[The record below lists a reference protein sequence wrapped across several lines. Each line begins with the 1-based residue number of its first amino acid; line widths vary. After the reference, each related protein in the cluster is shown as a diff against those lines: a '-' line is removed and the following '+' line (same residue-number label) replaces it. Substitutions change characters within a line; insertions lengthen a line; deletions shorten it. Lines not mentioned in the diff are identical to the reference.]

1 MTPKT
6 TDNNNVFDVSKPGKS
21 APSPTSRPI
30 ITGHHLLPQD
40 PMVSGGDSLKPDDK
54 KSEQK
59 TEKPDHV
66 KHELRLEPNQEGSIA
81 VAEQK
86 TEETPKQPLSE
97 SQNSPAIAQDRKPT
111 DESKPANDKIETPK
125 PTLNN
130 QLSEEELTRKKNIE
144 KLAKEKN
151 YFLPIAH
158 TKKRR
163 STRQFLL
170 TFTVVLVVGLI
181 IIYLAVDAGLIK
193 TNINLPFNIIKN

>member
-6 TDNNNVFDVSKPGKS
+6 TDNNNVFDISEPGKS

-54 KSEQK
+54 KPEQK
-59 TEKPDHV
+59 PEKPDHV
-66 KHELRLEPNQEGSIA
+66 KRELHLEPNQEGSIA
-81 VAEQK
+81 TTEEK
-86 TEETPKQPLSE
+86 TEETPK
-97 SQNSPAIAQDRKPT
+97 PAP
-111 DESKPANDKIETPK
+111 
-125 PTLNN
+125 NN
-130 QLSEEELTRKKNIE
+130 QLTEEELARKKNIE
-144 KLAKEKN
+144 KLGEEKK

-170 TFTVVLVVGLI
+170 TFAVVLIVGLVA
-181 IIYLAVDAGLIK
+181 IYLAVDAGLIK
-193 TNINLPFNIIKN
+193 TNVNLPFDLIKN